1 MITQGGKILGG
12 MKYAALLL
20 LSACGRIA
28 FDPLLESKP
37 IDAANGDVIL
47 GGEPMPRACLMNV
60 AYTTKAGS
68 PNRYREG
75 IPSVTWAAA
84 QADCVADGAR
94 LWIIESALEQSSW
107 TGDWTGVTDAA
118 TEGTWLTV
126 DGTPATFLPW
136 LAGQP
141 DGGAAEDC
149 VRADS
154 AGFEDR
160 DCNDMRDFVCECPV
174 N

>member
-1 MITQGGKILGG
+1 
-12 MKYAALLL
+12 MKYGALLL

-28 FDPLLESKP
+28 FDPLAEMKP
-37 IDAANGDVIL
+37 IDASSDVGS
-47 GGEPMPRACLMNV
+47 GGEPVPRACLMNA

-75 IPSVTWAAA
+75 VPLVTWQMAR
-84 QADCVADGAR
+84 QTCADEGAH
-94 LWIIESALEQSSW
+94 LWIVDSAAEMTAW
-107 TGDWTGVTDAA
+107 DGDWTGVTDAA

-126 DGTPATFLPW
+126 NGTPATFLPW

-141 DGGAAEDC
+141 DGGGGEDC
-149 VRADS
+149 VRTDQ

-160 DCNDMRDFVCECPV
+160 DCNDTRDFVCECPV